1 MKALLIGINAKYIHP
16 TMSIYQLKYNTNYE
30 CDLKEFTIKEGID
43 KIYNDIEFLIYNNN
57 YNVLGFSCYLWNI

>member
-30 CDLKEFTIKEGID
+30 CDIKEFTIKEGID
-43 KIYNDIEFLIYNNN
+43 KIYL
-57 YNVLGFSCYLWNI
+57 